1 VKKNVKILRPNRK
14 VEKVVKIVYI
24 KLEKSNKKSKKTSK
38 KEKLAPKIKC
48 QNFKSVGNS
57 GFAVLGHWGKF

>member
-1 VKKNVKILRPNRK
+1 MA
-14 VEKVVKIVYI
+14 KIVYI
-24 KLEKSNKKSKKTSK
+24 ILEKSNKKIKKTSK

-57 GFAVLGHWGKF
+57 GFSVLGHWGKF